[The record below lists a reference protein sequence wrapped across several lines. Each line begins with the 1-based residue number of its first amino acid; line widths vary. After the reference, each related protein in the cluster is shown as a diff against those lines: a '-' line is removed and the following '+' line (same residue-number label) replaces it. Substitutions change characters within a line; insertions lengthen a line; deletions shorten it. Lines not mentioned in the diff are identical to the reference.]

1 VRCARD
7 WAPLAK
13 VAIMV
18 GFGIV
23 GSAIQTCIDYS
34 TRQSYI
40 LIASGCSGLFSYL
53 KNKNRALKCSVS
65 VLEKVSLLPLVV
77 ESGSSSFSHGPF
89 APVRALFIQSK
100 LVFIQSRCLFTQS
113 GLFSSRLGL
122 IMLNGALFQTERPPS
137 PKAWS
142 GYDEFVL

>member
-40 LIASGCSGLFSYL
+40 LIASGCFGLFSYL
-53 KNKNRALKCSVS
+53 KNKNRALKCLVS

-77 ESGSSSFSHGPF
+77 ESGSSSVMALLHQSGPF
-89 APVRALFIQSK
+89 SSSPNW
-100 LVFIQSRCLFTQS
+100 
-113 GLFSSRLGL
+113 FSSSPDVYLLSQAFFHPGW
-122 IMLNGALFQTERPPS
+122 AL
-137 PKAWS
+137 
-142 GYDEFVL
+142 LC